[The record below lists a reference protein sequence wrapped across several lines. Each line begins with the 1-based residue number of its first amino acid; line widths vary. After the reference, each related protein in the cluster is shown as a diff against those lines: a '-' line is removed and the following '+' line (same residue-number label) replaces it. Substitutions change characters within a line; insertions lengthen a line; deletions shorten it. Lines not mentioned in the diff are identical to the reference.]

1 MEQLVARWA
10 HNPKVGGSSP
20 SPAPIILSDTNIL
33 PVRVGVADNVATT
46 DDLEVTDM
54 CFTTALNTVERCL
67 SFKRGQA
74 SVALPQ

>member
-20 SPAPIILSDTNIL
+20 SPAPIFRSSDNFLST
-33 PVRVGVADNVATT
+33 RVGGEDKVAMT
-46 DDLEVTDM
+46 DVFDVTETCLM
-54 CFTTALNTVERCL
+54 TALNTVERCL

>member
-1 MEQLVARWA
+1 
-10 HNPKVGGSSP
+10 
-20 SPAPIILSDTNIL
+20 L

-74 SVALPQ
+74 SVALRQ